1 MYALH
6 YMLPF
11 LVLSILAVHLVLLHV
26 MGSGSAST
34 VPGTTV
40 DGEAFLVYY
49 YKDTRSMCRAG
60 VWYCIPSSGNLV
72 VTRYSGLQSLIPF
85 LRGRDQV
92 DAICYSMSCLCW
104 PIDLAIRIAVR
115 TYLYIRYLRTY
126 GYYGYQ

>member
-72 VTRYSGLQSLIPF
+72 VTRYSGLQSN
-85 LRGRDQV
+85 
-92 DAICYSMSCLCW
+92 
-104 PIDLAIRIAVR
+104 
-115 TYLYIRYLRTY
+115 TYFER
-126 GYYGYQ
+126 